1 LIFIIQF
8 SVSCAALG
16 FPESSEKELIKDGWQ
31 FFLKHDNET
40 IFLAE
45 SAGNCC
51 GLENKITEGYNCE
64 KLPCFDKTT
73 PGNISN
79 CDTCMSLIEDKL
91 SSHFSYVGS
100 IGLFFA
106 FTEFIGMYIAC
117 RYRNMVDDGISTTA
131 GAMWTIHHQ
140 SINYI
145 MYEKA
150 SYIFW
155 KPFYYFQDLRSWTL
169 TFFSLRLLFQNQTVF
184 GHQNL
189 TIVWRNQN

>member
-1 LIFIIQF
+1 MIVSFILIGGAVKGVSGVIVSVPVVGGITACGIFLLGISVWGIISAMKHHQVMLFVYMVVLFLIFIIQF

-131 GAMWTIHHQ
+131 GAM
-140 SINYI
+140 
-145 MYEKA
+145 
-150 SYIFW
+150 
-155 KPFYYFQDLRSWTL
+155 
-169 TFFSLRLLFQNQTVF
+169 
-184 GHQNL
+184 
-189 TIVWRNQN
+189 